1 MKKERFDKELDQLI
15 DREKQRE
22 GNPFV
27 GTRILQHIEGR
38 LSEQNREKTPVW
50 VRVLQPVIVS
60 VALVA
65 GIMIGHYT
73 ANPENPESSAQNQE
87 IHQQLK
93 SDLFISD
100 ITMED
105 HVLTLNETP

>member
-1 MKKERFDKELDQLI
+1 MKEERFDNELEQLI
-15 DREKQRE
+15 SREKQHE

-27 GTRILQHIEGR
+27 QTRILQHIEGR
-38 LSEQNREKTPVW
+38 LAGTKPEKTPVW
-50 VRVLQPVIVS
+50 ARVLQPVVVS
-60 VALVA
+60 AALIA

-73 ANPENPESSAQNQE
+73 ATPENPESSAQNQE
-87 IHQQLK
+87 VHQQLK